1 MTGRAAVL
9 ALVLLGL
16 LLTYAYPL
24 RVYLAQQAE
33 ISALQQHL
41 AKQRAQNEALTEQRA
56 KWDDKTYIMS
66 QARRRLQ
73 YVLPGE
79 TPYVVIDSNA
89 QQGTPGA
96 VRPDQP
102 KQAEQPWYGKLWSSI
117 EAADHK

>member
-1 MTGRAAVL
+1 M
-9 ALVLLGL
+9 VLLGL

-41 AKQRAQNEALTEQRA
+41 AKQRAENEALTEQRA
-56 KWDDKTYIMS
+56 KWDDKAYIMS

-79 TPYVVIDSNA
+79 TPYVVIDNSA

-96 VRPDQP
+96 VRPEQTKP
-102 KQAEQPWYGKLWSSI
+102 AENPWYGKLWSSI